1 MKRKS
6 KIVRTV
12 YYLFALSVF
21 IFGIIFYKSAFSYML
36 FALIF
41 SFLFN
46 PVITAIERLG
56 IKRTWAVLIFFVVF
70 FLNVYLIGSL
80 LLPVLIRQ
88 IISFGDSLWVF
99 INQQDLNLYQIP
111 YWENIEIMMAN
122 IKDVLPFVDFDG
134 MRNTIVEYLN
144 SFIERIPSFIGAL
157 AGNVFR
163 IITYL
168 ISVPIIS
175 FFILKDQVLLKK
187 KFYALIPNKYFEI
200 SILLID
206 KIRDSVGTYIR
217 AIFTEMVI
225 LATLTSI
232 VLSILGIKF
241 AVLIGILAGVLNII
255 PYLGPFTGFILAGLT
270 VILTGG
276 STQQLLVT
284 LLCMWLINTLDNS
297 VIYPLVMGKN
307 TNINPAIVILSV
319 LAGGLTFGLIGMLL
333 AVPTVFLLSTILSL
347 LYRNLKQFEII

>member
-6 KIVRTV
+6 RIVRTV
-12 YYLFALSVF
+12 YYIFAISV
-21 IFGIIFYKSAFSYML
+21 ILFGIYFYKSVLSYIML
-36 FALIF
+36 ALIF

-46 PVITAIERLG
+46 PLIGVIERLG
-56 IKRTWAVLIFFVVF
+56 VKRAYAVLIFFIVF
-70 FLNVYLIGSL
+70 FLNVYLLGSIL
-80 LLPVLIRQ
+80 VPVLFRQ
-88 IISFGDSLWVF
+88 LLSFGISLRDF
-99 INQQDLNLYQIP
+99 INESDMTMHQIP
-111 YWENIEIMMAN
+111 YWTTIEAVLNNINSAF
-122 IKDVLPFVDFDG
+122 PFIDFDNI
-134 MRNTIVEYLN
+134 RNTMIEHINAAV
-144 SFIERIPSFIGAL
+144 ERIPAFIVSL
-157 AGNVFR
+157 TGNVFR

-175 FFILKDQVLLKK
+175 FFILKDQTLLRK

-200 SILLID
+200 SIILID
-206 KIRDSVGTYIR
+206 KIRDTIGTYIR

-232 VLSILGIKF
+232 VLSALGIKF
-241 AVLIGILAGVLNII
+241 AVLIGILAGILNVI
-255 PYLGPFTGFILAGLT
+255 PYLGPFTGFVLGGLT

-276 STQQLLVT
+276 STQLLLLT
-284 LLCMWLINTLDNS
+284 LLCMWLLNMLDNT

-333 AVPTVFLLSTILSL
+333 AVPTVFLVSTMLSL
-347 LYRNLKQFEII
+347 LYKNLKQFEII